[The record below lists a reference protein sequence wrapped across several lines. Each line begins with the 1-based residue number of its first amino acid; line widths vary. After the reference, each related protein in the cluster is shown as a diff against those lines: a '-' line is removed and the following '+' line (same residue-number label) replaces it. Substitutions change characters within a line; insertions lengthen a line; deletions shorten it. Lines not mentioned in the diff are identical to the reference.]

1 METLP
6 IEVIET
12 AAEAAGPATLPIE
25 VIETVAEAAG
35 PATLPIEIIETVAE
49 AAGPTTFQ
57 LVLRILVALFLVV
70 HVTGLGFLLIHALSP
85 QGERRTRLGL
95 ISRRLGRFFI
105 YECLV
110 FGSIVMTVPFYW
122 MVVTAFKDAET
133 ASSADPVWTP
143 QRMEARFTPPGG
155 VDSIP
160 VHILGIRNVGGVD
173 MATIVP
179 LENFHFR
186 RITEGGVQITRRVP
200 DPDTT
205 MRVPAQDIERN
216 PVISLA
222 VDNFFSAWFRPEE
235 SSRGEVNF
243 LTYFFVSTL
252 TSILATTGT
261 LITSA
266 FAAFAFARLRFWGK
280 NLFFY
285 VILAT
290 MMVPGQVLL
299 IPNFL
304 ILSKLGML
312 DTYGALIVPWLASV
326 FTIFLMR
333 QFFMTIPEDLWD
345 AARIDGASRF
355 RYLWQVVVPLSRPV
369 FITAGIFD
377 FLNNWNSLLWPLIV
391 TSSPNKRTLMV
402 GLQNLNDDAGAEF
415 HILMAASC
423 FAILPIVVLFF
434 FLQRFFIE
442 GIART
447 GLK

>member
-1 METLP
+1 MNPLDLLATADGGLTL
-6 IEVIET
+6 
-12 AAEAAGPATLPIE
+12 
-25 VIETVAEAAG
+25 
-35 PATLPIEIIETVAE
+35 
-49 AAGPTTFQ
+49 FR
-57 LVLRILVALFLVV
+57 LVLRVGFAIFVIAHLAGLAFILAQTF
-70 HVTGLGFLLIHALSP
+70 SP
-85 QGERRTRLGL
+85 VGERRTRLGV
-95 ISRRLGRFFI
+95 ITRKIGRFFI

-110 FGSIVMTVPFYW
+110 FGSIIMTLPFYW
-122 MVVTAFKDAET
+122 MVVTSFKDAET

-143 QRMEARFTPPGG
+143 TRIQS
-155 VDSIP
+155 SIP
-160 VHILGIRNVGGVD
+160 SPDGLEMIPIHILGTVRVEGEDQQFASV
-173 MATIVP
+173 VP
-179 LENFHFR
+179 LENFRFR
-186 RITEGGVQITRRVP
+186 RITEGGAQITRQVP
-200 DPDTT
+200 DPGTV
-205 MRVPAQDIERN
+205 MQVPADAIQRN
-216 PVISLA
+216 PVISFA
-222 VDNFFSAWFRPEE
+222 IDNYLSAWYRPEE
-235 SSRGEVNF
+235 SSRGQVNF

-252 TSILATTGT
+252 TSVLATTGT
-261 LITSA
+261 LMTSA
-266 FAAFAFARLRFWGK
+266 LAAFAFARLRFWGK
-280 NLFFY
+280 NIFFY

-304 ILSKLGML
+304 ILSNLGML

-355 RYLWQVVVPLSRPV
+355 RYLWQIVVPLSRPV

-391 TSSPNKRTLMV
+391 TSSPNRRTLMV

-415 HILMAASC
+415 HVLMAASC
-423 FAILPIVVLFF
+423 FAILPIVIVFF